1 MLAEAGRVM
10 QTAQDLYDELERD
23 APEILPAYVALV
35 WYPAM
40 GTMNVLK
47 LQLLSGMNHYL
58 AEIGALSANDYA
70 KEAKACLDADQKII
84 EQYHRSDDARWYGM
98 GLSQHIGFTNWNE
111 DECKN
116 PLLMQVLP
124 LQKAD
129 DYSDGGRYR
138 AACGRQ
144 SVAESENDDFGFSE
158 SGMQM

>member
-1 MLAEAGRVM
+1 MPRREPDSMLHAANYREGSRVLAEVGRVM
-10 QTAQDLYDELERD
+10 QTAQDLYDELERV

-98 GLSQHIGFTNWNE
+98 GLSQR
-111 DECKN
+111 
-116 PLLMQVLP
+116 V
-124 LQKAD
+124 
-129 DYSDGGRYR
+129 YR
-138 AACGRQ
+138 
-144 SVAESENDDFGFSE
+144 
-158 SGMQM
+158 

>member
-1 MLAEAGRVM
+1 MQTGGVKTGNLSSANYREGSRVLAEAGRVM

-70 KEAKACLDADQKII
+70 KEAKACLDADQ
-84 EQYHRSDDARWYGM
+84 RS
-98 GLSQHIGFTNWNE
+98 
-111 DECKN
+111 
-116 PLLMQVLP
+116 
-124 LQKAD
+124 
-129 DYSDGGRYR
+129 
-138 AACGRQ
+138 
-144 SVAESENDDFGFSE
+144 
-158 SGMQM
+158 